1 MKDLLVIA
9 SNNAD
14 RLNKLVND
22 ILDVDKLEFGNVV
35 LSMKPTAVYPLLQ
48 TSIEQNLGY
57 AARYGVNLQLEP
69 VTDELAGAVAN
80 IDVDRFL
87 QVMANLLSN
96 AIKFSFLDGIVRVKF
111 EREGEFIKVSVSDEG
126 EGMADDFRQRI
137 FQKFA
142 QVDSSDTRRRDGTGL
157 GLNITKVIIE
167 RMGGKIDYY
176 SVLGKGT
183 TFYFELPLTG

>member
-87 QVMANLLSN
+87 
-96 AIKFSFLDGIVRVKF
+96 
-111 EREGEFIKVSVSDEG
+111 
-126 EGMADDFRQRI
+126 
-137 FQKFA
+137 
-142 QVDSSDTRRRDGTGL
+142 
-157 GLNITKVIIE
+157 
-167 RMGGKIDYY
+167 
-176 SVLGKGT
+176 
-183 TFYFELPLTG
+183 